1 MHNNDTGTWLA
12 RDDNG
17 DGRVPE
23 DLAAGYPDAQVSP
36 DGSQSVAEAADPDW
50 DWELRVDAAE
60 AEAEQ
65 RFADFWGGTGPD
77 YEAMA
82 DRDDQRHWHP
92 DDPMPETP
100 LWTAEQWW
108 ARERD
113 RGEEPELEAW

>member
-1 MHNNDTGTWLA
+1 MQDNDTGTWLA
-12 RDDNG
+12 RDG
-17 DGRVPE
+17 DGRVRE
-23 DLAAGYPDAQVSP
+23 GRAARHPGAQVSP
-36 DGSQSVAEAADPDW
+36 DASQPVAEAADSDW

-82 DRDDQRHWHP
+82 ARDDERAGQA
-92 DDPMPETP
+92 DDPTPETP
-100 LWTAEQWW
+100 LCSAEAWW
-108 ARERD
+108 DRERT